1 MYFVVRRYLVA
12 KSLTILPKKKKKDFK
27 IKHHSNMENVLKIK
41 SRGIRTKTR
50 KLYFEI

>member
-12 KSLTILPKKKKKDFK
+12 KSLTILPKKKKDFK